1 MRGSFYC
8 PHPPRQGIGG
18 WAGAGIKRAPG
29 VVPGA
34 VGCGL
39 ELGCGGFVADY
50 GYVRMGLED

>member
-1 MRGSFYC
+1 MAPYGYGRRG
-8 PHPPRQGIGG
+8 GKDK
-18 WAGAGIKRAPG
+18 KRAPS

>member
-1 MRGSFYC
+1 MVTA
-8 PHPPRQGIGG
+8 GG
-18 WAGAGIKRAPG
+18 AGAGIKRAPG
-29 VVPGA
+29 VVPRA